1 MNAQGFPS
9 RDKRNS
15 GSKVNLRPMVKL
27 MIAAGFPK
35 LNMGMTEIPL
45 LVMVV
50 DVANCKGLAVESTKS
65 SEKQW
70 KPMRQSMKRVK
81 LFNWGI
87 NKWFILA
94 GLRGNKVY

>member
-27 MIAAGFPK
+27 MMAAGFPK

-70 KPMRQSMKRVK
+70 KPMRQSETSEKVFKR
-81 LFNWGI
+81 GI

-94 GLRGNKVY
+94 EIRG